1 MQLKNKQE
9 ENPTSSQVTG
19 THTVVVFC
27 DLHMIL
33 ILSYYAICDQ
43 LETNDLCTLKPGS
56 M

>member
-9 ENPTSSQVTG
+9 ENPTSSHVTG
-19 THTVVVFC
+19 THTVVFC

-33 ILSYYAICDQ
+33 IVSYYAICDQ